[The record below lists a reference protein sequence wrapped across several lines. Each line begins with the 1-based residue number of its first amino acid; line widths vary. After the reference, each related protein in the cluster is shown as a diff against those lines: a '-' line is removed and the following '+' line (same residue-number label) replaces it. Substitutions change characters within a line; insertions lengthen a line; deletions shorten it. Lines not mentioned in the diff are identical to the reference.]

1 LLAAGV
7 FSQTLVV
14 RHFKVTSFSAIM
26 QDKDILD
33 FWRWFLENKAKLES
47 DSYDPTTLH
56 QLDKTISN
64 WDLNWEIGPGQS
76 KENSLTISPKG
87 SYVLLPLTEQII
99 SKAPPLD
106 KWQFFSTKQPKTN
119 WHLLELYQDN
129 ISVNA
134 SEWKYVLLKYEDE
147 KIEVLIKADNLLKY
161 DKETKELI
169 VEIVLMNLLGERM
182 FMERVDYFDVVND
195 FDSEDGITKIKYLPK
210 HLNDRSFFE

>member
-1 LLAAGV
+1 
-7 FSQTLVV
+7 
-14 RHFKVTSFSAIM
+14 M

-33 FWRWFLENKAKLES
+33 FWRWFLENKDKLES

-99 SKAPPLD
+99 SKAPALD